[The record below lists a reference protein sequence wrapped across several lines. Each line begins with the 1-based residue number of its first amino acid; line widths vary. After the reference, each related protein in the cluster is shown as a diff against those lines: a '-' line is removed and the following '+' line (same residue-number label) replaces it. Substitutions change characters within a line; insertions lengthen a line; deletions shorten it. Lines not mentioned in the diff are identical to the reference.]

1 MLEVHI
7 FEYRCGTFVVDVTY
21 SYWTESDYFASLCSG
36 RVSLPMGEGLNVIG
50 NVVDCFGHAAGWAQH
65 CLGCWAGWPYSL
77 FVRFFALSLR
87 VAEIGLH

>member
-36 RVSLPMGEGLNVIG
+36 RVSLPMGEGLNVIAS
-50 NVVDCFGHAAGWAQH
+50 VVDC
-65 CLGCWAGWPYSL
+65 LGLLLVRLSIIWAGGPDGVTVCLYAFSPS
-77 FVRFFALSLR
+77 V
-87 VAEIGLH
+87 